1 MCVDKGA
8 SALMDWSPEHIA
20 QARRWVENW
29 KETGPELERIRRR
42 EIRATDTPTALSALS
57 SAFAAALFLNPK
69 PRPSSG
75 LVEQQRLFS
84 RWRKN
89 SNG

>member
-1 MCVDKGA
+1 MDKST
-8 SALMDWSPEHIA
+8 SALSDWSPEHIA

-29 KETGPELERIRRR
+29 KETGPELERIRRQ

-57 SAFAAALFLNPK
+57 SAFAAALFLNPH
-69 PRPSSG
+69 PRPGSG

-84 RWRKN
+84 RCRRIL
-89 SNG
+89 NG